1 MELLKQLKGI
11 ILELMKK
18 ELVKIAV
25 AKLVKAAF
33 MADFRAWL
41 IALIVKY
48 LVDEVAKPV
57 IDLFFRKVGYQYE
70 VIEGRHL
77 LKKIESSNNA
87 GEWNEASNN
96 V

>member
-25 AKLVKAAF
+25 AKLVKTAF
-33 MADFRAWL
+33 MADFRIWL
-41 IALIVKY
+41 ISLIVKY

-57 IDLFFRKVGYQYE
+57 IDLFFRKAGYQYE

-77 LKKIESSNNA
+77 LKKIESSSNA

>member
-1 MELLKQLKGI
+1 MKFWIQVKAI
-11 ILELMKK
+11 IIELMKK

-25 AKLVKAAF
+25 AKLVKTAF

-57 IDLFFRKVGYQYE
+57 IDLFFRKAGYKYE
-70 VIEGRHL
+70 VIKGTHV

-87 GEWNEASNN
+87 GDWNDASNS

>member
-25 AKLVKAAF
+25 AKLVKTAF
-33 MADFRAWL
+33 MADFRSWL
-41 IALIVKY
+41 VALIVKY

-77 LKKIESSNNA
+77 LKKIESSSNA